1 MNEHI
6 SDQQLNAVI
15 SSAEG
20 VGEHESVLQH
30 VEQCSQCRHRLEELA
45 ASRDEWSE
53 AISVLQSSE
62 DEMDQRKDATGG
74 PKVSPEV
81 WRDYP
86 LEWTESMAKQLLSP
100 ASHPEMLGRIGRY
113 EVERLIGAG
122 GMGIVFKAFDTELN
136 RPVAIKLLAPHLA
149 ISGAGRKRFSREA
162 KAAAAIVHEHVV
174 PIHTVETEVEK
185 PYMVMHFVAGES
197 LQQRLDREGA
207 LELCEILRIAK
218 QIAAGLAAAHAQGL
232 VHRDIKPSNVL
243 LERGVERA
251 LLTDFGL
258 ARAADDASL
267 TRTGFHPGTPQYMS
281 PEQARGDAVDE
292 RSDLFSLG
300 SVLYVM
306 CTGRAPFRAESSLGI
321 LRKITDN
328 EPTLIRQLNPQI
340 PDWLQRVVQRLM
352 AKRVEERFSTAAEV
366 AALLEECLAHVQDP
380 LRHPLPRS
388 FRSRLFRGESFVR
401 RLRKLV
407 DDKKTLALIALILLL
422 GGILVPLAL
431 SSVAIHEERLL
442 VFGAVAIGFSL
453 VLALVSRQQ
462 LLSKIVL
469 LIIGGCVVSG
479 LALGMLFV
487 PLWSYRRAEVTAMAA
502 RAEEQRVYV
511 DSIARQQQLQY
522 TPNSTNST
530 VADKNFGRADW
541 EREVVAV
548 IDEAT
553 KKRETH
559 VQIVDRLYKQIRK
572 MSTPSSNAK
581 LLPTVEK
588 AIPRDGNGNLAFN
601 HGEIGFG
608 YQEIT
613 SRGVTLQR
621 LGAVAYSSLGV
632 EHVLPNQVNSEPDL
646 FKETYTD
653 KSPLVVMVFFN
664 QDGKCVANF
673 VKGVY
678 VQRGIFDG
686 ASEVEAD
693 TAAGTETFAP
703 DLEPLDDTKELPQTT
718 IPDRSTS
725 DPTSGSP
732 PPALPTELPSDPA
745 PSSLPPLPANDE
757 NGLLPPALPEGDT
770 PASNSLPGVELPDV
784 ELPEVE

>member
-1 MNEHI
+1 MNVHI
-6 SDQQLNAVI
+6 SDQQLHAVI

-62 DEMDQRKDATGG
+62 HEMDQRKDATGG

-197 LQQRLDREGA
+197 LQQRLDREGP

-232 VHRDIKPSNVL
+232 VHLDIKPSNVL

-352 AKRVEERFSTAAEV
+352 AKRVEERFATAAEV

-388 FRSRLFRGESFVR
+388 LRTRLFSGGSFVR

-431 SSVAIHEERLL
+431 SSFAIHEERLL

-462 LLSKIVL
+462 LLSKVVL

-502 RAEEQRVYV
+502 RAEEQR
-511 DSIARQQQLQY
+511 AREDAALAQQRELQY
-522 TPNSTNST
+522 
-530 VADKNFGRADW
+530 
-541 EREVVAV
+541 
-548 IDEAT
+548 
-553 KKRETH
+553 
-559 VQIVDRLYKQIRK
+559 
-572 MSTPSSNAK
+572 
-581 LLPTVEK
+581 
-588 AIPRDGNGNLAFN
+588 
-601 HGEIGFG
+601 
-608 YQEIT
+608 
-613 SRGVTLQR
+613 
-621 LGAVAYSSLGV
+621 
-632 EHVLPNQVNSEPDL
+632 
-646 FKETYTD
+646 
-653 KSPLVVMVFFN
+653 
-664 QDGKCVANF
+664 
-673 VKGVY
+673 
-678 VQRGIFDG
+678 
-686 ASEVEAD
+686 AS
-693 TAAGTETFAP
+693 
-703 DLEPLDDTKELPQTT
+703 K
-718 IPDRSTS
+718 
-725 DPTSGSP
+725 
-732 PPALPTELPSDPA
+732 
-745 PSSLPPLPANDE
+745 
-757 NGLLPPALPEGDT
+757 
-770 PASNSLPGVELPDV
+770 
-784 ELPEVE
+784 